1 VTSIRILTPGD
12 EALLDAF
19 LRPRI
24 ASSMILLSNLRAAG
38 LHDRGERFEGTYAV
52 VFEANAPIGVV
63 AMYWN
68 GNAILQAPPAHAA
81 ALCKA
86 AMGASGRA
94 LAGMLGPAAQVA
106 GALGGLGIEPGALRL
121 DSVEGLFEL
130 SLDRVRVPTAL
141 ADGTI
146 RVRAAAPEDLELLAK
161 WRSAYMIEALY
172 EPDTPQ
178 LYADSLEAERRG
190 ITDGHIWLAQ
200 HDGRPAATTGF
211 NAVTR
216 EAVQVGGVYT
226 PPELRGRGYAR
237 AAVAQSLLDMR
248 MLGIERSLLF
258 TGDDNPAAQ
267 RAYQA
272 IGFQRIGDYR
282 IAMLAEPLVCG
293 L

>member
-52 VFEANAPIGVV
+52 LFDSASPIGVV
-63 AMYWN
+63 AVYWN
-68 GNAILQAPPAHAA
+68 GNAIMQAPPEHAA
-81 ALCKA
+81 ELCKA
-86 AMGASGRA
+86 ALRASGRA
-94 LAGMLGPAAQVA
+94 LVGMLGPAAQVA
-106 GALGGLGIEPGALRL
+106 GALSGLGITPSALRL

-130 SLDRVRVPTAL
+130 SLEQVRVPTAL

-146 RVRAAAPEDLELLAK
+146 RVRAGAPEDLELLAA
-161 WRSAYMIEALY
+161 WRAAYCIETLQ

-178 LYADSLEAERRG
+178 LHADSLEAERRG
-190 ITDGHIWLAQ
+190 ITDGHIWLAE
-200 HDGRPAATTGF
+200 HDGRPVATTGF

-267 RAYQA
+267 RAYRA

-282 IAMLAEPLVCG
+282 IVMLAEPLACG
-293 L
+293 